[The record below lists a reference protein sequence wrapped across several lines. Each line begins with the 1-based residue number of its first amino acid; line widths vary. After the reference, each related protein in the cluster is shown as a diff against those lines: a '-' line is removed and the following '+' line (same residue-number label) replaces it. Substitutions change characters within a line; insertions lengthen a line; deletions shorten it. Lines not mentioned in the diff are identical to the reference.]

1 MIYRVAVIG
10 SGPAGLTAGIYTSRA
25 QLTTAV
31 IEGALPGGQLML
43 TTKVENWPGN
53 ISIVGPEL
61 MDNLKN
67 HAQACGCKM
76 ITGSVVSVDFGV
88 HPFILTLDGGQKVQ
102 AESVIV
108 ATGSSHKKLGCPG
121 EDTYWGNG
129 VSVCAT
135 CDAPFFKDKDVVV
148 IGGGN
153 SAVTEAAHLA
163 HVAKKVTVVQA
174 RDQLTATDPI
184 KFNILNN
191 PKIFLVY
198 NAAVKEIKGDG
209 SSVTGVVVENQK
221 NKTLTEIPASGV
233 FVAIGMKPNTDFL
246 KTVLKIDSYGYLIMN
261 GRTQTNVKGVFAAG
275 EVADFNYRQAITS
288 AAGGCMAAL
297 DCQAYLAQKEI
308 EFKKV

>member
-1 MIYRVAVIG
+1 MIYRVVVIG

-31 IEGALPGGQLML
+31 IEGVLPGGQLML

-53 ISIVGPEL
+53 VSIMGPEL

-67 HAQACGCKM
+67 HAQACGCTM
-76 ITGSVVSVDFGV
+76 ITGSVVRVDFGV
-88 HPFILTLDGGQKVQ
+88 HPFLLTLDGGQKVQ

-135 CDAPFFKDKDVVV
+135 CDAPFFKEQDVVV
-148 IGGGN
+148 VGGGN

-163 HVAKKVTVVQA
+163 HVAKKVTIIQV

-184 KFNILNN
+184 KFNVLNN
-191 PKIFLVY
+191 PKISLIY

-209 SSVTGVVVENQK
+209 SGVSCVVVENQK
-221 NKTLTEIPASGV
+221 NKILTEIPTRGV

-246 KTVLKIDSYGYLIMN
+246 KAVLDTDSYGYLVTTD
-261 GRTQTNVKGVFAAG
+261 RTRTSIKGVFAAG

-297 DCQAYLAQKEI
+297 DCQAYLTQKKI
-308 EFKKV
+308 